1 MLCCV
6 RERGR
11 EGVGEGGMGREKEE
25 RQWREIEREAILHVY
40 TCMYVLRWSRGRN
53 VFPSCCN

>member
-11 EGVGEGGMGREKEE
+11 ERREWERERERERGRDGE
-25 RQWREIEREAILHVY
+25 RQWREIEREAILHV
-40 TCMYVLRWSRGRN
+40 CM
-53 VFPSCCN
+53 C